1 MKFTRKQK
9 FLYFALAPFALVLV
23 LTLIPV
29 SGVQVFAAAC
39 WYSTL
44 FGWLVYLIFL
54 WIRWIARTAE
64 GAGRSYGGFMI
75 FGIFLPVIASIV
87 VLTFKQDKSPSPDE
101 SASTEEKI

>member
-29 SGVQVFAAAC
+29 SGVQVFAILC
-39 WYSTL
+39 WYATL
-44 FGWLVYLIFL
+44 LGWLIYTIFL

-64 GAGRSYGGFMI
+64 RAGRSYLGFMI
-75 FGIFLPVIASIV
+75 FGIFLPVIASFV
-87 VLTFKQDKSPSPDE
+87 VLTFKQDKSPSLNE
-101 SASTEEKI
+101 RASTEEKI